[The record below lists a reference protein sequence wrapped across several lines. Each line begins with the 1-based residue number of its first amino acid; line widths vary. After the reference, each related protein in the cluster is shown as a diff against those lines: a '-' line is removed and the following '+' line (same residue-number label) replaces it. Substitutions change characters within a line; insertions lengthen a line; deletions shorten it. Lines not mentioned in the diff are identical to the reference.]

1 MRIQHP
7 GIANIL
13 GLPISWDC
21 QYPGIAN
28 ILGLP
33 ISWDCQYPGIAFCDA
48 FDIDATSIF
57 AVYNMPCFEFLTNA
71 KIQIGFQCTTPYGV
85 TCFQVGNLKA
95 DLW

>member
-1 MRIQHP
+1 MQYISKNNSNIIFYIMRIQHP

-48 FDIDATSIF
+48 FDI
-57 AVYNMPCFEFLTNA
+57 E
-71 KIQIGFQCTTPYGV
+71 
-85 TCFQVGNLKA
+85 A
-95 DLW
+95 D